1 MTMDKA
7 LAKSLLDRDEKS
19 LFDVAAGARLN
30 KLTLVE
36 LQDYVGRSRQTRD
49 KWSDLVKK
57 QRRASQKKAGQ
68 RQTTEN
74 ARSEQKSQLLQEVHQ
89 AFVERL
95 AAVQAGGAEVPA
107 GTKATPIPRKTR
119 KVINR
124 VDRAVTRNEV
134 AKVQETLVVQQRQ
147 ARKVATRDRAA
158 TKAATGTAVAKTAKG
173 TVKKSAKASVAA
185 KSKAAAKPT
194 RPSKV
199 VAAATAAKKSRTKA
213 AAKLAGAS
221 GKPVMPAISSKAP
234 VRQPASQGLSKAQIA
249 ANQKLHAKATKARV
263 AAGGTT
269 KIKSHVAAANRR
281 QQSRRDGR

>member
-1 MTMDKA
+1 VVNSTLETNLGKDGISMTMDKA

-124 VDRAVTRNEV
+124 VDRVFYTDDIGVHAVNQLFPSPAQYLTFLEQLLGNVGRFN
-134 AKVQETLVVQQRQ
+134 T
-147 ARKVATRDRAA
+147 
-158 TKAATGTAVAKTAKG
+158 
-173 TVKKSAKASVAA
+173 
-185 KSKAAAKPT
+185 PT
-194 RPSKV
+194 
-199 VAAATAAKKSRTKA
+199 
-213 AAKLAGAS
+213 AS
-221 GKPVMPAISSKAP
+221 GLPGP
-234 VRQPASQGLSKAQIA
+234 
-249 ANQKLHAKATKARV
+249 
-263 AAGGTT
+263 GG
-269 KIKSHVAAANRR
+269 V
-281 QQSRRDGR
+281 